1 MAKTL
6 FARGSDGKVAIFE
19 GGAPTTATFNNL
31 KSAYNWYDSNGN
43 IGSSGLA
50 TGHVFIAYGND
61 ISLSAPAPTDANNAQ
76 RIHVRFTEANG
87 SVINR
92 YLVLPAAARAS
103 DVFIK
108 ALPLEPG
115 DVLENSTPML
125 QYATGYD
132 KFTNPVANLG
142 DIYFHSD
149 LGYIG
154 NSTVITA
161 NAAHPVRTRST
172 STSKRLFGTD
182 TWNNPVTGEQDYA
195 IGTHSFGTANVPFIC
210 KIGNNQAPAGTVIQQ
225 VGQSVRVVFPYI
237 TSTHVRVK
245 EQFITFNDS
254 LPAYN
259 QSYKF
264 YLFNTLFTASGS
276 TSISASGSNFT
287 AGFGK
292 LNSSFRYHRKTSSS
306 PDFFVTAGATAD
318 VNTGAIK
325 IVMPDGTTT
334 TDTAYAGSFTGTTST
349 GIKI

>member
-19 GGAPTTATFNNL
+19 GGAPTTLNFDNL
-31 KSAYNWYDSNGN
+31 RSNWFYANGN
-43 IGSSGLA
+43 AGSGSLSTGLYQF
-50 TGHVFIAYGND
+50 VSYGND
-61 ISLSAPAPTDANNAQ
+61 ISLGAPAPTDANTAQ
-76 RIHVRFTEANG
+76 RIHVQY
-87 SVINR
+87 INSQGHAISR
-92 YLVLPAAARAS
+92 YVALPAAARAT

-108 ALPLEPG
+108 TLPLQQG
-115 DVLENSTPML
+115 QTLNSGTKML
-125 QYATGYD
+125 QFATGYD

-154 NSTVITA
+154 NSSVVTA

-172 STSKRLFGTD
+172 STSKRFFSTS

-195 IGTHSFGTANVPFIC
+195 IGTHSLGTANVPFIC
-210 KIGNNQAPAGTVIQQ
+210 KIGNNQAPAGTIIQQ

-254 LPAYN
+254 LPAHT
-259 QSYKF
+259 QSYTF
-264 YLFNTLFTASGS
+264 YVFNTLFTASGS

-325 IVMPDGTTT
+325 VVMPDGTTT
-334 TDTAYAGSFTGTTST
+334 TDAAYAGSFTGTTST

>member
-19 GGAPTTATFNNL
+19 GGAPTTVTFGDIRTNPYG
-31 KSAYNWYDSNGN
+31 ANGVQ
-43 IGSSGLA
+43 GSGTLTSG
-50 TGHVFIAYGND
+50 THKFVAYGND
-61 ISLSAPAPTDANNAQ
+61 IQLGAPAPTDANTAQ
-76 RIHVRFTEANG
+76 RIHVRLTNAQGN
-87 SVINR
+87 VYNR
-92 YLVLPAAARAS
+92 YLALPAAARAS
-103 DVFIK
+103 DVFLK
-108 ALPLEPG
+108 AMPLQQG
-115 DVLENSTPML
+115 QILYTNTPML

-132 KFTNPVANLG
+132 KFTDPVANLG

-154 NSTVITA
+154 NSAVITA
-161 NAAHPVRTRST
+161 SASHPVRTRST
-172 STSKRLFGTD
+172 SSSKRFFSTS

-195 IGTHSFGTANVPFIC
+195 IGTHSFGTSNVPFIC
-210 KIGNNQAPAGTVIQQ
+210 KIGTNQAPAGTIIQQ

-254 LPAYN
+254 LPAHT
-259 QSYKF
+259 QSYTF
-264 YLFNTLFTASGS
+264 YVFNSLFTASGS
-276 TSISASGSNFT
+276 TSISASGSSFT

-306 PDFFVTAGATAD
+306 PDFYVTAGATAD

-334 TDTAYAGSFTGTTST
+334 TDTAYAGSFTGTTAT